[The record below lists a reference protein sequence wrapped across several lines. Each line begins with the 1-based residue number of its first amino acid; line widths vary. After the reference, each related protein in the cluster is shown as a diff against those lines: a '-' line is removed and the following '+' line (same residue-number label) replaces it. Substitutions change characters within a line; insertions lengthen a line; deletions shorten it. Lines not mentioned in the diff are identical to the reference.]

1 MSKQLWDVLVRVE
14 GYVRVEADTQEEAEA
29 IAESDFDP
37 TAPDPYVV
45 ESYEVEDN
53 EQAIR

>member
-29 IAESDFDP
+29 IAEMEFDP
-37 TAPDPYVV
+37 TAPDTYVV
-45 ESYEVEDN
+45 ESFEVEDD
-53 EQAIR
+53 E